1 VVIGGPDIIFVEDIK
16 MEDHKIPEN

>member
-16 MEDHKIPEN
+16 MEDHRIPEN